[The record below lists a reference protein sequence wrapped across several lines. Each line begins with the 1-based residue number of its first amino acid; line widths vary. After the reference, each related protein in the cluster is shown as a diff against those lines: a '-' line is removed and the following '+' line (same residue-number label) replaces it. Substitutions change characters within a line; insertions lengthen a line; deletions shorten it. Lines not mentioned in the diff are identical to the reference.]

1 VAGGLGNFTFSA
13 PEDFTCRSERPRLEA
28 LGLSAANLTE
38 YDTLRAEAVAALA
51 ALASAGQRM
60 AAVHR
65 HMLAFTQRLQ
75 ALMPNPN
82 D

>member
-1 VAGGLGNFTFSA
+1 MDETLCLEVG
-13 PEDFTCRSERPRLEA
+13 EDWLQAWQALRPRLEA
-28 LGLSAANLTE
+28 LGLSAADLTE
-38 YDTLRAEAVAALA
+38 YDTLRVEAVAALA

-75 ALMPNPN
+75 ALMPNPK

>member
-1 VAGGLGNFTFSA
+1 
-13 PEDFTCRSERPRLEA
+13 

-65 HMLAFTQRLQ
+65 HMLAFTQRLH
-75 ALMPNPN
+75 ALMPDPK